1 MTIIVQLF
9 AIRTRIIKPGDS
21 LVDVILEG
29 MEEQNVALEDG
40 DVLAVPSKA
49 VATAQ
54 RRVVRLN
61 AITPSEEAE
70 KLAQKYDLE
79 PSFAEV
85 IMREAE
91 KIYGGVSGALL
102 TLKDGVLIPNA
113 GVDRKNAP
121 KGFVALWPKNPHES
135 AEKIRVEIFERTGKS
150 VGVLIVDSRVT
161 PLRMGT
167 TGVAI
172 GVAGFKP
179 IRDCRAERDLYG
191 NRVSITRHALAD
203 DLASA
208 AHLVMGETDGQ
219 VPAVLV
225 KDVPIFL
232 TEEANPDSMLI
243 SERDCLF
250 MGSFL

>member
-1 MTIIVQLF
+1 MQLS
-9 AIRTRIIKPGDS
+9 AIRTRIIKPGDN
-21 LVDVILEG
+21 LVDMILKG
-29 MEEQNVALEDG
+29 MEKQKVALEDG
-40 DVLAVPSKA
+40 DVLAIPSKA

-54 RRVVRLN
+54 RRIVRLSG
-61 AITPSEEAE
+61 ITPSEEAK

-85 IMREAE
+85 IMREAV

-113 GVDRKNAP
+113 GVDHKNAP

-135 AEKIRVEIFERTGKS
+135 AEKIRAELFERTGKN

-161 PLRMGT
+161 SLRMGT

-172 GVAGFKP
+172 GIAGFKP
-179 IRDCRAERDLYG
+179 TKDCRGERDLYG
-191 NRVSITRHALAD
+191 NTVLLTRHALAD

-219 VPAVLV
+219 VPAVLA

-250 MGSFL
+250 MSSFL